1 MGVFLP
7 IPWKILPNIVCVYTP
22 AHIFKHQMD
31 RINELSNYVKHIHNY
46 EYLLNT
52 DLPDYCTNKDIDF
65 GTWGNLPKTHRSCI
79 KLPYLIQIS

>member
-1 MGVFLP
+1 M
-7 IPWKILPNIVCVYTP
+7 
-22 AHIFKHQMD
+22 FKHQMD

-65 GTWGNLPKTHRSCI
+65 GT
-79 KLPYLIQIS
+79 